1 MDYSQYENYG
11 FDRVSA
17 FNLSTGYQ
25 ERSYQAHWHSYGGFV
40 LVGPGDTNIFT
51 VNQKRY
57 ELVEG
62 DFLLVWPMEMHSII
76 HVTFLPRQLDVCRDF
91 MNSILL

>member
-25 ERSYQAHWHSYGGFV
+25 ERSYQAHWHSYGEFV
-40 LVGPGDTNIFT
+40 LVGPGDTNIFM
-51 VNQKRY
+51 VNQNRHPGWK
-57 ELVEG
+57 LVEIYA
-62 DFLLVWPMEMHSII
+62 DEEQPYPALFCAYRIP
-76 HVTFLPRQLDVCRDF
+76 
-91 MNSILL
+91 ILLCG